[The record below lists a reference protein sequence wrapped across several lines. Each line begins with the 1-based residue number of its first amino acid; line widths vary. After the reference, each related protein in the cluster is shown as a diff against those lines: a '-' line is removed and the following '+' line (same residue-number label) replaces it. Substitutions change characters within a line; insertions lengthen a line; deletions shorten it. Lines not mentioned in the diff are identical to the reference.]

1 MEELPNGGGDK
12 LGAIYLGE
20 TIMKIQTYDDT
31 LLNILNACQNG
42 RMTCRKAAERIE
54 ALFEKRQRDRQWDKT
69 VPADLAEK
77 LRRDFNLDFRPGK

>member
-31 LLNILNACQNG
+31 LLNILHACQNG
-42 RMTCRKAAERIE
+42 RMTCRKGR
-54 ALFEKRQRDRQWDKT
+54 LK
-69 VPADLAEK
+69 P
-77 LRRDFNLDFRPGK
+77 